1 MGREKWIFWLLY
13 TTICAL
19 MILFTLFYVDIPM
32 DSKHLFSNLHDY
44 QLTSHIIITVAWVFG
59 SIFILKK

>member
-13 TTICAL
+13 TAICAGG
-19 MILFTLFYVDIPM
+19 ILFTLFYKDIPM
-32 DSKHLFSNLHDY
+32 GSKHLFSSLHDY
-44 QLTSHIIITVAWVFG
+44 QVTTHFIITVAWVIG

>member
-13 TTICAL
+13 TTICVI

-32 DSKHLFSNLHDY
+32 DSKHLFSSLHDY
-44 QLTSHIIITVAWVFG
+44 QVTSHIIITVAWVIG
-59 SIFILKK
+59 SIFILKR